1 MMSSGLR
8 TRRGVVVVVGATVVV
23 DATVVGGS
31 IWWDSVLCSHIAESA
46 NLEGKNCS
54 QGCASEFYNFSHKR
68 KLPQRGNH

>member
-8 TRRGVVVVVGATVVV
+8 TRRGVVVVV

-46 NLEGKNCS
+46 NLKGKNCS
-54 QGCASEFYNFSHKR
+54 QGYANKFYNFSHR
-68 KLPQRGNH
+68 RTLLEQGNH